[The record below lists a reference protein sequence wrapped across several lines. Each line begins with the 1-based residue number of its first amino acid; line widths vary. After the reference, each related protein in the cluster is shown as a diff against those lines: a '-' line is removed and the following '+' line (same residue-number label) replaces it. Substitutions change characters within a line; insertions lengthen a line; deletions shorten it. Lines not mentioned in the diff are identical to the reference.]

1 MEGGAIHQN
10 LLEHEAESW
19 LFLKSK
25 IWNETKKLWVVAAPA
40 ILIPCSTFGIYVI
53 TQAFIGHFSSTQLAA
68 YALISNVT
76 FQVVLGVQLG
86 MANGVGTLCG
96 QAFGAKQYHKLGL
109 YLQHSWIIL
118 LVATTLLTPLF
129 IFAAPILKAL
139 GQDHEIADVA
149 GDFAMWSIAI
159 SFLYAVLYSCNSFLQ
174 SQSKN
179 YILSLYAVLSLLAHI
194 FFSWLLSV
202 KLGFGVTG
210 VMVST
215 VLAYVIPNVG
225 QIGYITGGGCRETWK
240 GFTALAF
247 EDLGQTIKLSV
258 SSGVMICLVYCY
270 NTMLILMAGNMGN
283 AEVTIDA
290 LAICLNISGWAMM
303 VASGLAE
310 AASVRVSNE
319 LGGRD
324 AKAVKFS
331 ILVAV
336 GTSFSIGL
344 VLFVCF
350 LVFRENAAYAFTNSE
365 EVAGAVARL
374 SPLLAFSLLL
384 NSIQPVFS
392 GVAIGAGQQGI
403 VVYVNLAS
411 YYLIG
416 LPLGFILGFVFK
428 LNVEG
433 VWIGIIMGAAVQ
445 TLILVS
451 MTCIT
456 DWDKQVLL
464 AQTRI
469 NPISLQNETTD
480 HSLPLN

>member
-1 MEGGAIHQN
+1 MEGGIHEN
-10 LLEHEAESW
+10 LLEHEAKSSV
-19 LFLKSK
+19 LKNK
-25 IWNETKKLWVVAAPA
+25 IWNETKKLWVVAGPA
-40 ILIPCSTFGIYVI
+40 ILIPFSTFGIHVI
-53 TQAFIGHFSSTQLAA
+53 SQAFIGHFSSMQLAA
-68 YALISNVT
+68 YALVFTVI
-76 FQVVLGVQLG
+76 FRVVLGVQLG
-86 MANGVGTLCG
+86 MVNGVGTLCG
-96 QAFGAKQYHKLGL
+96 QAFGAKQYHKLGV
-109 YLQHSWIIL
+109 YLQQSCIIL
-118 LVATTLLTPLF
+118 LVASALLTPMF

-139 GQDHEIADVA
+139 GQDHQIADVA
-149 GDFAMWSIAI
+149 GDFALWFVAV

-179 YILSLYAVLSLLAHI
+179 FILSFFAVLSLLAHV

-215 VLAYVIPNVG
+215 VLSYVIPNVG
-225 QIGYITGGGCRETWK
+225 QIVYITGGGCRETWK

-247 EDLGQTIKLSV
+247 EDLGRTIKLSV
-258 SSGVMICLVYCY
+258 SSGVMICLEFCY
-270 NTMLILMAGNMGN
+270 NTVLILLAGNMGN

-290 LAICLNISGWAMM
+290 LSICLNISGWALM
-303 VASGLAE
+303 VAFGFMA

-319 LGGRD
+319 LGRRD

-331 ILVAV
+331 ILMAV

-350 LVFRENAAYAFTNSE
+350 LVYGENAAYAFTNSE

-384 NSIQPVFS
+384 NSVQPVLS
-392 GVAIGAGQQGI
+392 GVANGAGQQGI
-403 VVYVNLAS
+403 VAYVNLAS

-416 LPLGFILGFVFK
+416 LPLGVILGYVLK
-428 LNVEG
+428 LQVVG
-433 VWIGIIMGAAVQ
+433 VWVGIIMGTAVQ
-445 TLILVS
+445 TATLVW

-456 DWDKQVLL
+456 DWDKQVSV
-464 AQTRI
+464 AQKRI
-469 NPISLQNETTD
+469 TPISRQNET
-480 HSLPLN
+480 SSP